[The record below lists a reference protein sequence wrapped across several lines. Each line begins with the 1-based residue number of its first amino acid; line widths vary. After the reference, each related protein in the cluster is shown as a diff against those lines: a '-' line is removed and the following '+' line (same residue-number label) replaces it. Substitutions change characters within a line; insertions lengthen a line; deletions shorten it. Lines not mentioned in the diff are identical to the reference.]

1 VRVDARGE
9 ELVVTYQNP
18 PETQEAA

>member
-9 ELVVTYQNP
+9 ELVVTYENP
-18 PETQEAA
+18 PETGEAA